1 MYVFYF
7 SILTRCCRINV
18 LLVIMQL
25 CLGGMVTTLAFYM
38 GTLTP
43 SLKIRECPYWAGIPV
58 STQVGLIQCKFK
70 TNLGKRDS
78 HANVAV

>member
-1 MYVFYF
+1 MFYF
-7 SILTRCCRINV
+7 SIQIRCCRINV

-58 STQVGLIQCKFK
+58 STQVGLIQGKFK
-70 TNLGKRDS
+70 TNLGKIDS